1 MKYSSAIIALLGL
14 YTTEEV
20 KAVQYMGHQGRLDFL
35 NVLIDNGE
43 ESSDDSSDEENF
55 IDANHVQLQG
65 DYDEIPAIMNG
76 HDGGYERIIP
86 ARFEEERDDR
96 LMNSM
101 VGSYAR
107 EAVVDGRLTGH
118 MFLNEADARAA
129 SDEVIANHKGADRS
143 AGAEGRFE
151 EVWNHFDVNH
161 DGLVE
166 VERMP
171 QFFRMLLGNALD
183 INLQ

>member
-1 MKYSSAIIALLGL
+1 MKYSLAIIALLGV

-20 KAVQYMGHQGRLDFL
+20 KAVQYMGHKGRLDFL

-55 IDANHVQLQG
+55 VQVKG
-65 DYDEIPAIMNG
+65 DYEEIPAIMDG

-101 VGSYAR
+101 VGKYAR
-107 EAVVDGRLTGH
+107 EAVVDGRMTGH
-118 MFLNEADARAA
+118 MFLNEADAKAA
-129 SDEVIANHKGADRS
+129 SDEVIANHVSADR
-143 AGAEGRFE
+143 AVENEGRFA

-183 INLQ
+183 ISLQ

>member
-1 MKYSSAIIALLGL
+1 MKYSLAIIALLGL
-14 YTTEEV
+14 KATEEV
-20 KAVQYMGHQGRLDFL
+20 KAVQYLGHKGRLDFL
-35 NVLIDNGE
+35 NVLIENGE

-55 IDANHVQLQG
+55 IENSHVQLR

-101 VGSYAR
+101 VGKYAR
-107 EAVVDGRLTGH
+107 EAVVDGRLTVH

-129 SDEVIANHKGADRS
+129 SDEVIANHRGADR
-143 AGAEGRFE
+143 AVENTERFA